1 MVEKEPIKKI
11 VGSQGNLEK
20 QKYQVS
26 SFVQAC
32 NESSQ
37 HWLEYDNEINYALPF
52 TDLIQRDG
60 TL

>member
-20 QKYQVS
+20 QKWQVS

-32 NESSQ
+32 NENS
-37 HWLEYDNEINYALPF
+37 
-52 TDLIQRDG
+52 
-60 TL
+60 

>member
-11 VGSQGNLEK
+11 VRSQGNLEK
-20 QKYQVS
+20 QKWQVS

-37 HWLEYDNEINYALPF
+37 HWLLDNNVINYSLPF

>member
-11 VGSQGNLEK
+11 VRSQGNLEK
-20 QKYQVS
+20 QKWQVS

-37 HWLEYDNEINYALPF
+37 HWLLDNNVINYSLPF

-60 TL
+60 KV